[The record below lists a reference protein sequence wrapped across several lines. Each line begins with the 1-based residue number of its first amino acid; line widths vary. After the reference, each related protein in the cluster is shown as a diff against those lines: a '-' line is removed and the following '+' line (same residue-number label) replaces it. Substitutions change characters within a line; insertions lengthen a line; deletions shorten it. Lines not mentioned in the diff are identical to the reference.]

1 MKDLSDTWQVV
12 SRKYNI
18 LERREEYSNV
28 QNSLEIKIIITE
40 PFKIDLSNFLL
51 DQSKFEN
58 RSQKVD
64 IMSKNDARSIP
75 KMRNDL

>member
-51 DQSKFEN
+51 DQSEFEN

>member
-51 DQSKFEN
+51 DQSEFEN

-64 IMSKNDARSIP
+64 IMSENDARSIP